1 MPVVSLHWFRRKQR
15 AIARF
20 ALAAFCL
27 TWLQVAAL
35 PCVMALDQAG
45 GGQMPADMQ
54 MPAEM
59 VMAPGEHCIYCPPE
73 AAGADAPGTPPDF
86 CAFPHDPQVDLRMAF
101 AAAVLAPPPV
111 VVLLLAEDRTFATT
125 ELERGDAAPPLP
137 HIPVAVSFC
146 RFLK

>member
-1 MPVVSLHWFRRKQR
+1 MHAVSLHWFRRKQR

-35 PCVMALDQAG
+35 PCVMAMDQAEG
-45 GGQMPADMQ
+45 DQMPAD
-54 MPAEM
+54 M

-73 AAGADAPGTPPDF
+73 ASGADTPGTAQDL

-111 VVLLLAEDRTFATT
+111 AVLLLAEDRSFASA
-125 ELERGDAAPPLP
+125 ELERGDAASPLP

>member
-35 PCVMALDQAG
+35 PCVMAMDQVD
-45 GGQMPADMQ
+45 GGQMPAD
-54 MPAEM
+54 M

-73 AAGADAPGTPPDF
+73 LTGADTPGATQDL

-111 VVLLLAEDRTFATT
+111 VVLLLAEDRTYAST
-125 ELERGDAAPPLP
+125 ELERGDAASPLP

>member
-1 MPVVSLHWFRRKQR
+1 MHAVSLHWFRRKQR
-15 AIARF
+15 SIARF

-35 PCVMALDQAG
+35 PCVMAMGQADIG
-45 GGQMPADMQ
+45 E

-73 AAGADAPGTPPDF
+73 STGADTPCSTQDL
-86 CAFPHDPQVDLRMAF
+86 CAFPHDPQVDLRAAF
-101 AAAVLAPPPV
+101 ASVVLAPPPV
-111 VVLLLAEDRTFATT
+111 VVLVLAEDRTFTSTA
-125 ELERGDAAPPLP
+125 LERGDAASPLP

>member
-1 MPVVSLHWFRRKQR
+1 MHAVSLHWFRRKQR

-35 PCVMALDQAG
+35 PCLMAMDQADD
-45 GGQMPADMQ
+45 GQMPAD
-54 MPAEM
+54 M

-73 AAGADAPGTPPDF
+73 ASGSDTPGTTQDL

-101 AAAVLAPPPV
+101 AAAALAPPPV
-111 VVLLLAEDRTFATT
+111 VVLLLAEDRSFASA
-125 ELERGDAAPPLP
+125 ELERGDAASPLP

>member
-1 MPVVSLHWFRRKQR
+1 MHAVSLHWFRRKQR

-35 PCVMALDQAG
+35 PCVMAFDQAE
-45 GGQMPADMQ
+45 GGQMPAD
-54 MPAEM
+54 M

-73 AAGADAPGTPPDF
+73 LTGSDTPGTTPDF

-111 VVLLLAEDRTFATT
+111 VVLLLAEDRTFSST
-125 ELERGDAAPPLP
+125 ELERGDAASPLP